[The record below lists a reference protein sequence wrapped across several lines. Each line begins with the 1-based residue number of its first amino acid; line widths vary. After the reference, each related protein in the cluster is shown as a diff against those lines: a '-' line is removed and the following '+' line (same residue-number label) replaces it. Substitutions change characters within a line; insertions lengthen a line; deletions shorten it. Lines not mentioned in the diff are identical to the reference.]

1 MMRPRVHV
9 LALGG
14 TIAMTGPGG
23 HHITPRLGA
32 EELVRAVPGLTD
44 VAEVT
49 SEQLRQV
56 PSTAL
61 TLTDLLVAARRVR
74 SALDAGAD
82 GVVIT
87 QGTDTLE
94 ESAFA
99 LDLLLDPGAPVVVTG
114 AMRSPDAAGPDGPA
128 NLLAAAQT
136 AASHAAHGLGVL
148 VVLDE
153 QVHAASTVRK
163 VRSFGPGAFVSPDT
177 GPVGWV
183 VEGRFHPR
191 TVPAGVRTVPEPDE
205 DRLAATVVGVLPVH
219 LGDDPRAVVAAGG
232 LGYAGLVVDA
242 FGAGHVPPSFVEP
255 LAELA
260 RTMPVVLASRTG
272 GGPVHTETYAYPGSE
287 TELLAKGLLPAGW
300 LDTRKARVLL
310 TLLLA
315 AGVPREEIGA
325 WFTPAHDA

>member
-1 MMRPRVHV
+1 
-9 LALGG
+9 
-14 TIAMTGPGG
+14 
-23 HHITPRLGA
+23 
-32 EELVRAVPGLTD
+32 
-44 VAEVT
+44 
-49 SEQLRQV
+49 
-56 PSTAL
+56 
-61 TLTDLLVAARRVR
+61 
-74 SALDAGAD
+74 
-82 GVVIT
+82 
-87 QGTDTLE
+87 
-94 ESAFA
+94 
-99 LDLLLDPGAPVVVTG
+99 
-114 AMRSPDAAGPDGPA
+114 
-128 NLLAAAQT
+128 
-136 AASHAAHGLGVL
+136 
-148 VVLDE
+148 
-153 QVHAASTVRK
+153 
-163 VRSFGPGAFVSPDT
+163 DT

-191 TVPAGVRTVPEPDE
+191 TVRAAVRTVPEPDE

-315 AGVPREEIGA
+315 AGGPREEIGA
-325 WFTPAHDA
+325 WFTPAHDARATGPGQAPRRRGARAARRTAPARRNVPQRPGRGRTLLGSGPGT